1 MFGRRQQ
8 PAEVRPLDRR
18 CDQSI
23 ALFRPAP
30 LIALGMSAWMI
41 LSVTSLKSD
50 ELQGEASSRT
60 STDRMTQPASSATFV
75 SRSSAAR
82 RSNVWRARPVTPERP
97 PLERSPLERSLIENP
112 PPVRQVQRTSQ
123 ILSEPGRTTKTAGVQ
138 TAAWKGTRTSSE
150 THDFRGADTD
160 SKGTQVVYRPS
171 QPSNQLNLDQP
182 QLPAEER
189 ILPEPPEPRAL
200 PPADDER
207 SLPIVEQDDASQ
219 KAADERIPE
228 HEFPRKT
235 RNLAPERPV
244 DVEAPPFA
252 KQREPRQQLRA
263 EDLQQDSSG
272 LPDVTTDDKGVINI
286 PFRDAD
292 TVVSRRDLELRMN
305 NGLITLIANDA
316 SLSDIL
322 SILAHDHG
330 LNIVSSDTI
339 TQQVSVTLRDVP
351 LADALNAILSIQGL
365 SWSRRNNIISI
376 TRMSTDD
383 AGGAIVQGRLIKVF
397 PLSYVSGT
405 EIEAV
410 IKDLLSPV
418 GKVKS
423 MQSEKLDT
431 RKSSDR
437 LIVEDLPDYLDR
449 IEACIH
455 QLDRPPKQVQIE
467 AHILEVDLSAE
478 NRHGVNLEMMSDIA
492 GTNLSLKTPGFARST
507 SNPAL
512 LVGIDGSKVD
522 GLLDA
527 LKNTVDARTL
537 ASPQVLVTH
546 GQEAKIQ
553 IGGKIGY
560 RQSTTTET
568 STVQGVEFLDVG
580 VVLIVTPYIGTNGQ
594 VLMKVNPEVSD
605 GSINIDT
612 ELPDEQ
618 ITTVDSTVLLNDGQG
633 MVIGGLI
640 REIDDDQ
647 RIKAAGLGELWM
659 IGRLFQQSR
668 TQRSRT
674 EVIVVL
680 IPRIV
685 DCPCPLDAEQQT
697 QLDRTETRL
706 FHGALEREFRPWEP
720 ELPEVRYRPRDTRRN
735 LQEFRKSEGTRWI
748 PEPPRSADYYL
759 NEPPAEVP
767 VIMEPVAPNEELIM
781 KRAEIPAAA
790 GQESSR
796 AERIPVEAVEE
807 PNSLQRVNGMR
818 HGFSSTAHG
827 NNSQKSRQNM
837 PVPENQA
844 FHGQVKKSEST
855 KSGQQIRQKISAQN
869 GSSSKGYIR

>member
-1 MFGRRQQ
+1 MFGRRRQ
-8 PAEVRPLDRR
+8 PAEVRPLASN

-23 ALFRPAP
+23 VHFRAGPS
-30 LIALGMSAWMI
+30 IALCISAWML
-41 LSVTSLKSD
+41 LSAASLKSD
-50 ELQGEASSRT
+50 EPSGESATRTATDHTLQSASSST
-60 STDRMTQPASSATFV
+60 SV

-82 RSNVWRARPVTPERP
+82 RSNVWRARPATPERP
-97 PLERSPLERSLIENP
+97 LLKRSTIENP
-112 PPVRQVQRTSQ
+112 PPERQARRSSQ
-123 ILSEPGRTTKTAGVQ
+123 ASASTVGTQKSSVVQ
-138 TAAWKGTRTSSE
+138 TAGWKGTSDTEKVQPAASQSTSP
-150 THDFRGADTD
+150 
-160 SKGTQVVYRPS
+160 KGTQVVYRPN
-171 QPSNQLNLDQP
+171 QPPNQLNLDQP
-182 QLPAEER
+182 QLPIEER
-189 ILPEPPEPRAL
+189 DFSEPPEPQTLPPAEEERAL
-200 PPADDER
+200 PV
-207 SLPIVEQDDASQ
+207 VEQDVVPQ
-219 KAADERIPE
+219 EIGEERTPDRSILRTA
-228 HEFPRKT
+228 PRV
-235 RNLAPERPV
+235 APERPW
-244 DVEAPPFA
+244 ELERPANEE
-252 KQREPRQQLRA
+252 QQEPRQQMRADDLRP
-263 EDLQQDSSG
+263 QSHG
-272 LPDVTTDDKGVINI
+272 LPEVTTDDKGVINI
-286 PFRDAD
+286 PFRDGD
-292 TVVSRRDLELRMN
+292 TIVSRRDLELRMN
-305 NGLITLIANDA
+305 NGLITLIAKDA

-330 LNIVSSDTI
+330 LNIVSSDAI

-376 TRMSTDD
+376 TRMSTEDT
-383 AGGAIVQGRLIKVF
+383 GGAIVQGRLIKVF

-418 GKVKS
+418 GQVKA

-455 QLDRPPKQVQIE
+455 ELDRPPKQVQIE

-492 GTNLSLKTPGFARST
+492 GTNVSLKTPGFAKST

-659 IGRLFQQSR
+659 IGHLFQQSR
-668 TQRSRT
+668 KMRSRK

-735 LQEFRKSEGTRWI
+735 IQEFRKSEGVRWI

-767 VIMEPVAPNEELIM
+767 VIMEPVPPDEGLIM
-781 KRAEIPAAA
+781 EPPPEVPPAAA
-790 GQESSR
+790 GQGRPR
-796 AERIPVEAVEE
+796 ADRIPVEAGQQS
-807 PNSLQRVNGMR
+807 NSVQRVSGSNP
-818 HGFSSTAHG
+818 AHAG
-827 NNSQKSRQNM
+827 ESRGKISQKSRQNR

-844 FHGQVKKSEST
+844 FHGQVKKSESS
-855 KSGQQIRQKISAQN
+855 KSGQQIKQKISAQN
-869 GSSSKGYIR
+869 GSSSKGFIR

>member
-1 MFGRRQQ
+1 MFGRQRQ
-8 PAEVRPLDRR
+8 PAEVRPLERG
-18 CDQSI
+18 CDQRVVRFRWVASI
-23 ALFRPAP
+23 ALC
-30 LIALGMSAWMI
+30 ISAWML
-41 LSVTSLKSD
+41 LSAASLRSD
-50 ELQGEASSRT
+50 ELPSEPSGRT
-60 STDRMTQPASSATFV
+60 SIDRVTQSTSSSTSV

-82 RSNVWRARPVTPERP
+82 RSNVWRARPATPERP
-97 PLERSPLERSLIENP
+97 LLDRSKIENP
-112 PPVRQVQRTSQ
+112 PPERQARRSSQAHVAPAATKKTSV
-123 ILSEPGRTTKTAGVQ
+123 VQ
-138 TAAWKGTRTSSE
+138 TAGWKGTSNTAEFKQANSQSKS
-150 THDFRGADTD
+150 
-160 SKGTQVVYRPS
+160 SKGTQVTYRPS
-171 QPSNQLNLDQP
+171 QPPNQLNLDQP
-182 QLPAEER
+182 QLPIEER
-189 ILPEPPEPRAL
+189 DFSEPPEPQTLPPAEEERAL
-200 PPADDER
+200 PV
-207 SLPIVEQDDASQ
+207 VEQDVAPQEIVEERTPDRDLPRTAPRVAPRPPAEIAS
-219 KAADERIPE
+219 
-228 HEFPRKT
+228 
-235 RNLAPERPV
+235 
-244 DVEAPPFA
+244 PPIMESD
-252 KQREPRQQLRA
+252 EPRQQMRA
-263 EDLQQDSSG
+263 DDLGPQSNG
-272 LPDVTTDDKGVINI
+272 LPEVTTDDKGVINI

-305 NGLITLIANDA
+305 NGLITLIAKDA
-316 SLSDIL
+316 NLSDIL

-330 LNIVSSDTI
+330 LNIVSSDAI

-365 SWSRRNNIISI
+365 SWSRRNNILSI
-376 TRMSTDD
+376 TKMSTDQ
-383 AGGAIVQGRLIKVF
+383 AGGAIVQGRVIKVF

-405 EIEAV
+405 EVEAV

-492 GTNLSLKTPGFARST
+492 GTKVSLKTPGFAKT
-507 SNPAL
+507 ASNPAL

-580 VVLIVTPYIGTNGQ
+580 VVLIVTPYIGSDGQ

-605 GSINIDT
+605 GSINLDT

-659 IGRLFQQSR
+659 IGHLFQQSR
-668 TQRSRT
+668 KMRSRK

-697 QLDRTETRL
+697 QLDRTETPL

-735 LQEFRKSEGTRWI
+735 IQEFRKSEGSRWI
-748 PEPPRSADYYL
+748 PEPPRSADYYR

-767 VIMEPVAPNEELIM
+767 VIMEPVPPNDGLIM
-781 KRAEIPAAA
+781 EPPAEVPPAAV
-790 GQESSR
+790 GQGRSK
-796 AERIPVEAVEE
+796 ANRIPVETGRE
-807 PNSLQRVNGMR
+807 PDSVQRVSGSRPGEAGTLQENI
-818 HGFSSTAHG
+818 
-827 NNSQKSRQNM
+827 SQKSRQNR
-837 PVPENQA
+837 PVQENQA
-844 FHGQVKKSEST
+844 FHRQVKKSESSV
-855 KSGQQIRQKISAQN
+855 SGQKARQKISAQN
-869 GSSSKGYIR
+869 GSSSKGYVR

>member
-1 MFGRRQQ
+1 
-8 PAEVRPLDRR
+8 
-18 CDQSI
+18 
-23 ALFRPAP
+23 
-30 LIALGMSAWMI
+30 
-41 LSVTSLKSD
+41 
-50 ELQGEASSRT
+50 
-60 STDRMTQPASSATFV
+60 
-75 SRSSAAR
+75 
-82 RSNVWRARPVTPERP
+82 
-97 PLERSPLERSLIENP
+97 
-112 PPVRQVQRTSQ
+112 
-123 ILSEPGRTTKTAGVQ
+123 
-138 TAAWKGTRTSSE
+138 
-150 THDFRGADTD
+150 
-160 SKGTQVVYRPS
+160 
-171 QPSNQLNLDQP
+171 
-182 QLPAEER
+182 
-189 ILPEPPEPRAL
+189 
-200 PPADDER
+200 
-207 SLPIVEQDDASQ
+207 
-219 KAADERIPE
+219 
-228 HEFPRKT
+228 
-235 RNLAPERPV
+235 
-244 DVEAPPFA
+244 
-252 KQREPRQQLRA
+252 
-263 EDLQQDSSG
+263 
-272 LPDVTTDDKGVINI
+272 
-286 PFRDAD
+286 
-292 TVVSRRDLELRMN
+292 MN
-305 NGLITLIANDA
+305 NGLITLIAKDA

-330 LNIVSSDTI
+330 LNIVSSDAI

-365 SWSRRNNIISI
+365 SWSRRNNILSI
-376 TRMSTDD
+376 TKMSTDQ
-383 AGGAIVQGRLIKVF
+383 AGGAIVQGRVIKVF

-405 EIEAV
+405 EVEAV

-418 GKVKS
+418 GTVKS

-492 GTNLSLKTPGFARST
+492 GTKVSLKTPGFAKTT

-580 VVLIVTPYIGTNGQ
+580 VVLIVTPYIGANGQ

-605 GSINIDT
+605 GSINLDT

-659 IGRLFQQSR
+659 IGHLFQQSR
-668 TQRSRT
+668 KMRSRK

-680 IPRIV
+680 IPQIV

-697 QLDRTETRL
+697 QLDRTETPL

-735 LQEFRKSEGTRWI
+735 IQEFRKSEGTRWI

-767 VIMEPVAPNEELIM
+767 VIMEPVPPEEGLIM
-781 KRAEIPAAA
+781 EPPPEIPPIEA
-790 GQESSR
+790 GQGRPR
-796 AERIPVEAVEE
+796 ADRIPVEAGQQSRSV
-807 PNSLQRVNGMR
+807 QRVSGSR
-818 HGFSSTAHG
+818 QAEAGALPG
-827 NNSQKSRQNM
+827 NISQKSRQNR

-844 FHGQVKKSEST
+844 FHGQVKKSESS
-855 KSGQQIRQKISAQN
+855 KSGQQIKQKISAQN
-869 GSSSKGYIR
+869 GSSSKGFIR

>member
-1 MFGRRQQ
+1 MAENTPPERQ
-8 PAEVRPLDRR
+8 
-18 CDQSI
+18 
-23 ALFRPAP
+23 
-30 LIALGMSAWMI
+30 
-41 LSVTSLKSD
+41 
-50 ELQGEASSRT
+50 
-60 STDRMTQPASSATFV
+60 
-75 SRSSAAR
+75 AR
-82 RSNVWRARPVTPERP
+82 RASQVPVAPTRAKK
-97 PLERSPLERSLIENP
+97 PL
-112 PPVRQVQRTSQ
+112 V
-123 ILSEPGRTTKTAGVQ
+123 VQ
-138 TAAWKGTRTSSE
+138 TAGWKGTSNTAEFKQANSQSKS
-150 THDFRGADTD
+150 
-160 SKGTQVVYRPS
+160 SKGTQVTYRPS
-171 QPSNQLNLDQP
+171 QPPNQLNLDQP
-182 QLPAEER
+182 QLPIEER
-189 ILPEPPEPRAL
+189 DFSEPPEPQTLPPAEEERAL
-200 PPADDER
+200 PV
-207 SLPIVEQDDASQ
+207 VEQDIVPQEIVEERTPDRDLPRTAPRVAPRPPAEIASSPIMES
-219 KAADERIPE
+219 D
-228 HEFPRKT
+228 
-235 RNLAPERPV
+235 
-244 DVEAPPFA
+244 
-252 KQREPRQQLRA
+252 EPRQQMRA
-263 EDLQQDSSG
+263 DDLGPQSNG
-272 LPDVTTDDKGVINI
+272 LPEVTTDDKGVINI

-305 NGLITLIANDA
+305 NGLITLIAKDA
-316 SLSDIL
+316 NLSDIL

-330 LNIVSSDTI
+330 LNIVSSDAI

-365 SWSRRNNIISI
+365 SWSRRNNILSI
-376 TRMSTDD
+376 TKMSTDQ
-383 AGGAIVQGRLIKVF
+383 AGGAIVQGRVIKVF

-405 EIEAV
+405 EVEAV

-492 GTNLSLKTPGFARST
+492 GTKVSLKTPGFAKT
-507 SNPAL
+507 ASNPAL

-580 VVLIVTPYIGTNGQ
+580 VVLIVTPYIGSDGQ

-605 GSINIDT
+605 GSINLDT

-659 IGRLFQQSR
+659 IGHLFQQSR
-668 TQRSRT
+668 KMRSRK

-697 QLDRTETRL
+697 QLDRTETPL

-735 LQEFRKSEGTRWI
+735 IQEFRKSEGSRWI
-748 PEPPRSADYYL
+748 PEPPRSADYYR

-767 VIMEPVAPNEELIM
+767 VIMEPMPPNDGLIM
-781 KRAEIPAAA
+781 EPPVEVPPAAV
-790 GQESSR
+790 GQGRSK
-796 AERIPVEAVEE
+796 ANRIPVETGRE
-807 PNSLQRVNGMR
+807 PDSVQRVSGSRPGEAGTLQENI
-818 HGFSSTAHG
+818 
-827 NNSQKSRQNM
+827 SQKSRQNR
-837 PVPENQA
+837 PVQENQA
-844 FHGQVKKSEST
+844 FHRQVKKSESSV
-855 KSGQQIRQKISAQN
+855 SGQKARQKISAQN
-869 GSSSKGYIR
+869 GSSSKGYVR

>member
-1 MFGRRQQ
+1 MFGRRRQ
-8 PAEVRPLDRR
+8 PADVRPLARS

-23 ALFRPAP
+23 VRLRWGPS
-30 LIALGMSAWMI
+30 IALCLSAWML
-41 LSVTSLKSD
+41 LSATSLKSD
-50 ELQGEASSRT
+50 EPSGDSSTRTANQTSQSASA
-60 STDRMTQPASSATFV
+60 STTV

-82 RSNVWRARPVTPERP
+82 RSNVWRARPATPERP
-97 PLERSPLERSLIENP
+97 LLNRSMTENP
-112 PPVRQVQRTSQ
+112 PPHRQASRPSQ
-123 ILSEPGRTTKTAGVQ
+123 GPAATDVAQKLSVVQ
-138 TAAWKGTRTSSE
+138 TAGWKGTSNTAEVR
-150 THDFRGADTD
+150 DTKSRMTN
-160 SKGTQVVYRPS
+160 SKGTQVVYRPN
-171 QPSNQLNLDQP
+171 QPPNQLNLDQP
-182 QLPAEER
+182 QLPIEER
-189 ILPEPPEPRAL
+189 DFREPPEPQTLPPAEEERAL
-200 PPADDER
+200 PV
-207 SLPIVEQDDASQ
+207 VEQDVVPQ
-219 KAADERIPE
+219 EIGEERTPDRSIPRTA
-228 HEFPRKT
+228 PRVV
-235 RNLAPERPV
+235 PERPR
-244 DVEAPPFA
+244 ELEPPA
-252 KQREPRQQLRA
+252 NEEQQGPRQQMRA
-263 EDLQQDSSG
+263 DELGPQSNG
-272 LPDVTTDDKGVINI
+272 LPEVTTDDKGVINI
-286 PFRDAD
+286 PFRDGD
-292 TVVSRRDLELRMN
+292 TIVSRRNLELRMN
-305 NGLITLIANDA
+305 NGLITLIAKDA

-330 LNIVSSDTI
+330 LNIVSSDAI

-376 TRMSTDD
+376 TRMSTEDT
-383 AGGAIVQGRLIKVF
+383 GGAIVQGRLIKVF

-418 GKVKS
+418 GKVKA

-455 QLDRPPKQVQIE
+455 ELDRPPKQVQIE

-492 GTNLSLKTPGFARST
+492 GTNVSLKTPGFAKST

-659 IGRLFQQSR
+659 IGHLFQQSKKI
-668 TQRSRT
+668 RSRK

-697 QLDRTETRL
+697 QLDRTETPL

-735 LQEFRKSEGTRWI
+735 IQEFRKSEGVRWI

-767 VIMEPVAPNEELIM
+767 VIMEPVPPDEGLIM
-781 KRAEIPAAA
+781 EPPPEIPPAAA
-790 GQESSR
+790 GQGRPR
-796 AERIPVEAVEE
+796 ADRIPVEAGQQS
-807 PNSLQRVNGMR
+807 NSVQRVSGSNLANAGESR
-818 HGFSSTAHG
+818 G
-827 NNSQKSRQNM
+827 NISRKSRQNR

-844 FHGQVKKSEST
+844 FHGQVKKSESP
-855 KSGQQIRQKISAQN
+855 KSGQQTKQKISAQN
-869 GSSSKGYIR
+869 GSSSKGFIR

>member
-1 MFGRRQQ
+1 
-8 PAEVRPLDRR
+8 L
-18 CDQSI
+18 
-23 ALFRPAP
+23 
-30 LIALGMSAWMI
+30 
-41 LSVTSLKSD
+41 TSLSYLLKIATFLSH
-50 ELQGEASSRT
+50 LNRSHCRP
-60 STDRMTQPASSATFV
+60 RMTNVRFPLW
-75 SRSSAAR
+75 SRMLPHKKVLTNEQREQEFPGETPR
-82 RSNVWRARPVTPERP
+82 RFPERP
-97 PLERSPLERSLIENP
+97 
-112 PPVRQVQRTSQ
+112 
-123 ILSEPGRTTKTAGVQ
+123 
-138 TAAWKGTRTSSE
+138 
-150 THDFRGADTD
+150 F
-160 SKGTQVVYRPS
+160 
-171 QPSNQLNLDQP
+171 
-182 QLPAEER
+182 
-189 ILPEPPEPRAL
+189 
-200 PPADDER
+200 
-207 SLPIVEQDDASQ
+207 
-219 KAADERIPE
+219 
-228 HEFPRKT
+228 
-235 RNLAPERPV
+235 
-244 DVEAPPFA
+244 DVESKPFA
-252 KQREPRQQLRA
+252 NQREPRQQLRA
-263 EDLQQDSSG
+263 DSMG
-272 LPDVTTDDKGVINI
+272 PDNRALPDVTTDDKGVINI

-292 TVVSRRDLELRMN
+292 TVISRRDLELRMN

-339 TQQVSVTLRDVP
+339 AQQVSVTLRDVP

-405 EIEAV
+405 EIEVV

-431 RKSSDR
+431 RKSADR

-492 GTNLSLKTPGFARST
+492 GTKLSLKTPGFAKST

-580 VVLIVTPYIGTNGQ
+580 VVLTVTPYIGTNGQ

-647 RIKAAGLGELWM
+647 RIKAAGLGEVWM

-697 QLDRTETRL
+697 QLDRTETPL

-720 ELPEVRYRPRDTRRN
+720 ELPEVRFRPRDTRRN
-735 LQEFRKSEGTRWI
+735 LQEFRRSEGARWI

-759 NEPPAEVP
+759 HEPPSEPP
-767 VIMEPVAPNEELIM
+767 VIMEPVPSNEELIM
-781 KRAEIPAAA
+781 QPPTEIPAAA
-790 GQESSR
+790 GPGRSR
-796 AERIPVEAVEE
+796 ADRIPVEAGQE
-807 PNSLQRVNGMR
+807 PNSVQRVSGTR
-818 HGFSSTAHG
+818 PGLSSTSQD
-827 NNSQKSRQNM
+827 NNFQKSRQNL

-855 KSGQQIRQKISAQN
+855 KSGQQIRQKISARN

>member
-1 MFGRRQQ
+1 M
-8 PAEVRPLDRR
+8 P
-18 CDQSI
+18 
-23 ALFRPAP
+23 
-30 LIALGMSAWMI
+30 
-41 LSVTSLKSD
+41 
-50 ELQGEASSRT
+50 
-60 STDRMTQPASSATFV
+60 
-75 SRSSAAR
+75 
-82 RSNVWRARPVTPERP
+82 
-97 PLERSPLERSLIENP
+97 
-112 PPVRQVQRTSQ
+112 
-123 ILSEPGRTTKTAGVQ
+123 
-138 TAAWKGTRTSSE
+138 
-150 THDFRGADTD
+150 
-160 SKGTQVVYRPS
+160 
-171 QPSNQLNLDQP
+171 
-182 QLPAEER
+182 PAEEV
-189 ILPEPPEPRAL
+189 RAL
-200 PPADDER
+200 PV
-207 SLPIVEQDDASQ
+207 VEQDVVPQEIVEERTPDRSTTRTAPRVAPRSP
-219 KAADERIPE
+219 AETALPPILESDE
-228 HEFPRKT
+228 
-235 RNLAPERPV
+235 
-244 DVEAPPFA
+244 
-252 KQREPRQQLRA
+252 QRQQMRA
-263 EDLQQDSSG
+263 DDLGPQSNG
-272 LPDVTTDDKGVINI
+272 LPEVTTDDKGVINI

-305 NGLITLIANDA
+305 NGLITLIAKDA
-316 SLSDIL
+316 NLSDIL

-330 LNIVSSDTI
+330 LNIVSSDAI

-365 SWSRRNNIISI
+365 SWSRRNNILSI
-376 TRMSTDD
+376 TKMSTDQ
-383 AGGAIVQGRLIKVF
+383 AGGAIVQGRVIKVF

-405 EIEAV
+405 EVEAV

-492 GTNLSLKTPGFARST
+492 GTKVSLKTPGFAKT
-507 SNPAL
+507 ASNPAL

-580 VVLIVTPYIGTNGQ
+580 VVLIVTPYIGSDGQ

-605 GSINIDT
+605 GSINLDT

-659 IGRLFQQSR
+659 IGHLFQQSR
-668 TQRSRT
+668 KMRSRK

-697 QLDRTETRL
+697 QLDRTETPL

-735 LQEFRKSEGTRWI
+735 IQEFRKSEGSRWI
-748 PEPPRSADYYL
+748 PEPPRSADYYR

-767 VIMEPVAPNEELIM
+767 VIMEPVPPNDGLIM
-781 KRAEIPAAA
+781 EPPAEVPRAAV
-790 GQESSR
+790 GQGRSK
-796 AERIPVEAVEE
+796 ANRIPVETGRE
-807 PNSLQRVNGMR
+807 PDSVQRVSGSRPGEAGTLQENI
-818 HGFSSTAHG
+818 
-827 NNSQKSRQNM
+827 SQKSRQNR
-837 PVPENQA
+837 PVQENQA
-844 FHGQVKKSEST
+844 FHRQVKKSESSV
-855 KSGQQIRQKISAQN
+855 SGQKARQKISAQN
-869 GSSSKGYIR
+869 GSSSKGYVR

>member
-1 MFGRRQQ
+1 MFGRQRQ
-8 PAEVRPLDRR
+8 PAEVRPLERG
-18 CDQSI
+18 CDQRVVRFRWVASI
-23 ALFRPAP
+23 ALC
-30 LIALGMSAWMI
+30 ISAWML
-41 LSVTSLKSD
+41 LSAASLRSD
-50 ELQGEASSRT
+50 ELPSEPSGRT
-60 STDRMTQPASSATFV
+60 SIDRVTQSTSSSTSV

-82 RSNVWRARPVTPERP
+82 RSNVWRARPATPDRP
-97 PLERSPLERSLIENP
+97 LLDRSKIENP
-112 PPVRQVQRTSQ
+112 PPERQARRSSQAHVAPAATKKTSV
-123 ILSEPGRTTKTAGVQ
+123 VQ
-138 TAAWKGTRTSSE
+138 TAGWKGTSNTAEFKQANSQSKS
-150 THDFRGADTD
+150 
-160 SKGTQVVYRPS
+160 SKGTQVTYRPS
-171 QPSNQLNLDQP
+171 QPPNQLNLDQP
-182 QLPAEER
+182 QLPIEER
-189 ILPEPPEPRAL
+189 DFSEPPEPQTL
-200 PPADDER
+200 PPAEDA
-207 SLPIVEQDDASQ
+207 SALPVVEQDVAPQEIVEERTPDRSTTRTAPRVAPRSPAETASPPILESDAQ
-219 KAADERIPE
+219 
-228 HEFPRKT
+228 
-235 RNLAPERPV
+235 
-244 DVEAPPFA
+244 
-252 KQREPRQQLRA
+252 RQQMRA
-263 EDLQQDSSG
+263 DDLGPQSNG
-272 LPDVTTDDKGVINI
+272 LPEVTTDDKGVINI

-305 NGLITLIANDA
+305 NGLITLIAKDA
-316 SLSDIL
+316 NLSDIL

-330 LNIVSSDTI
+330 LNIVSSDAI

-365 SWSRRNNIISI
+365 SWSRRNNILSI
-376 TRMSTDD
+376 TKMSTDQ
-383 AGGAIVQGRLIKVF
+383 AGGAIVQGRVIKVF

-405 EIEAV
+405 EVEAV

-492 GTNLSLKTPGFARST
+492 GTKVSLKTPGFAKT
-507 SNPAL
+507 ASNPAL

-580 VVLIVTPYIGTNGQ
+580 VVLIVTPYIGSDGQ

-605 GSINIDT
+605 GSINLDT

-659 IGRLFQQSR
+659 IGHLFQQSR
-668 TQRSRT
+668 KMRSRK

-697 QLDRTETRL
+697 QLDRTETPL

-735 LQEFRKSEGTRWI
+735 IQEFRKSEGSRWI
-748 PEPPRSADYYL
+748 PEPPRSADYYR

-767 VIMEPVAPNEELIM
+767 VIMEPVPPNDGLIM
-781 KRAEIPAAA
+781 EPPAEVPPAAV
-790 GQESSR
+790 GQGRSK
-796 AERIPVEAVEE
+796 ANRIPVETGRE
-807 PNSLQRVNGMR
+807 PDSVQRVSGSRPGEAGTLQENI
-818 HGFSSTAHG
+818 
-827 NNSQKSRQNM
+827 SQKSRQNR
-837 PVPENQA
+837 PVQENQA
-844 FHGQVKKSEST
+844 FHRQVKKSESSV
-855 KSGQQIRQKISAQN
+855 SGQKARQKISAQN
-869 GSSSKGYIR
+869 GSSSKGYVR

>member
-1 MFGRRQQ
+1 MFGRRLQ
-8 PAEVRPLDRR
+8 PAEVRPLERR
-18 CDQSI
+18 CDQSLV
-23 ALFRPAP
+23 LFRPVP
-30 LIALGMSAWMI
+30 SVALCMSVWML
-41 LSVTSLKSD
+41 LSATSLKSD
-50 ELQGEASSRT
+50 EPQSERSSRT
-60 STDRMTQPASSATFV
+60 AKDRVTQPASHSTSV
-75 SRSSAAR
+75 PRSTAAR
-82 RSNVWRARPVTPERP
+82 RSNVWRARPSTPART
-97 PLERSPLERSLIENP
+97 LSERSLIESA
-112 PPVRQVQRTSQ
+112 PPVSQVRRTSQ
-123 ILSEPGRTTKTAGVQ
+123 ATLEPSGTTQSAGVQ
-138 TAAWKGTRTSSE
+138 AAAWKGTRTSS
-150 THDFRGADTD
+150 DISDVKGADSD

-171 QPSNQLNLDQP
+171 QPPNQLNLDQP
-182 QLPAEER
+182 QLPVEER
-189 ILPEPPEPRAL
+189 DLPEPPEPQTL
-200 PPADDER
+200 PVAEDER
-207 SLPIVEQDDASQ
+207 PLPIVEQDVVAQ
-219 KAADERIPE
+219 EAAEERIPE
-228 HEFPRKT
+228 QEFPRKT
-235 RNLAPERPV
+235 PNLVPERPV
-244 DVEAPPFA
+244 DVQSPPFA
-252 KQREPRQQLRA
+252 KQSEPRQQLRA
-263 EDLQQDSSG
+263 EDLQQNSAG
-272 LPDVTTDDKGVINI
+272 LPEVTTDDKGVINI

-292 TVVSRRDLELRMN
+292 TVVSRRNLELRMN

-383 AGGAIVQGRLIKVF
+383 AGGAIVQGRVIKVF

-467 AHILEVDLSAE
+467 AHILEVDLSAD

-492 GTNLSLKTPGFARST
+492 GTKVSLKTPGFAKST

-546 GQEAKIQ
+546 GQEARIQ

-580 VVLIVTPYIGTNGQ
+580 VVLTVTPYIGMNGQ

-605 GSINIDT
+605 GSINLDT

-647 RIKAAGLGELWM
+647 RIKAAGLGEVWM
-659 IGRLFQQSR
+659 VGRLFQQSR
-668 TQRSRT
+668 TKRSRK

-680 IPRIV
+680 VPRIV

-697 QLDRTETRL
+697 QLDRTETPL

-735 LQEFRKSEGTRWI
+735 LQEFRRSEGARWI

-767 VIMEPVAPNEELIM
+767 VIMEPVAPYDDLIM
-781 KRAEIPAAA
+781 ESPAELPAAA
-790 GQESSR
+790 GQGRSR
-796 AERIPVEAVEE
+796 AERIPVEAGQQ
-807 PNSLQRVNGMR
+807 PNSVQPVSGTQP
-818 HGFSSTAHG
+818 GFSSTADD
-827 NNSQKSRQNM
+827 NNSHKSRQNL

-844 FHGQVKKSEST
+844 FHGQVKKSELT
-855 KSGQQIRQKISAQN
+855 KSGQQIRQKMSARN
-869 GSSSKGYIR
+869 GSSSKGYVR

>member
-1 MFGRRQQ
+1 MFGRRRQ
-8 PAEVRPLDRR
+8 PAEVRPLERG
-18 CDQSI
+18 CDQSLVRFRAGPSI
-23 ALFRPAP
+23 ALC
-30 LIALGMSAWMI
+30 LSAWML
-41 LSVTSLKSD
+41 LSVASLRSD
-50 ELQGEASSRT
+50 ELPAEKSTRT
-60 STDRMTQPASSATFV
+60 ATDRATHSAAASTSL

-97 PLERSPLERSLIENP
+97 LLDRSMIENP
-112 PPVRQVQRTSQ
+112 PPERQARRSSQAPAAPVGTLKTS
-123 ILSEPGRTTKTAGVQ
+123 AVQ
-138 TAAWKGTRTSSE
+138 TAGWKGTSHTAEVRDNNSHATN
-150 THDFRGADTD
+150 
-160 SKGTQVVYRPS
+160 SKGTQVVYRPN
-171 QPSNQLNLDQP
+171 QPPSQLNLDQP
-182 QLPAEER
+182 QLPIDER
-189 ILPEPPEPRAL
+189 DFSEPPEPQTL
-200 PPADDER
+200 PPAEEAR
-207 SLPIVEQDDASQ
+207 ELPVVEQDVVPQ
-219 KAADERIPE
+219 EVIQERTPDRNIPRAT
-228 HEFPRKT
+228 PRIVQD
-235 RNLAPERPV
+235 RPAEL
-244 DVEAPPFA
+244 DSPANVE
-252 KQREPRQQLRA
+252 QQEPRQQMRA
-263 EDLQQDSSG
+263 DDLGPQSNG
-272 LPDVTTDDKGVINI
+272 LPEVTTDDKGVINI

-292 TVVSRRDLELRMN
+292 TIVSRRDLELRMN
-305 NGLITLIANDA
+305 NGLITLIAKDA

-330 LNIVSSDTI
+330 LNIVSSDAI

-376 TRMSTDD
+376 TRMSTEDT
-383 AGGAIVQGRLIKVF
+383 GGAIVQGRLIKVF

-418 GKVKS
+418 GKVKA
-423 MQSEKLDT
+423 MQSEKQDT

-449 IEACIH
+449 IETCIH

-492 GTNLSLKTPGFARST
+492 GTNVSLKTPGFAKTT

-659 IGRLFQQSR
+659 IGHLFQQSR
-668 TQRSRT
+668 KMRSRK

-735 LQEFRKSEGTRWI
+735 IQEFRKSEGTRWI

-767 VIMEPVAPNEELIM
+767 VIMEPVPPHEGLIM
-781 KRAEIPAAA
+781 DPPPEIPPAAA
-790 GQESSR
+790 GQGRPR
-796 AERIPVEAVEE
+796 ADHIPVEAGQQSSSV
-807 PNSLQRVNGMR
+807 QRV
-818 HGFSSTAHG
+818 SSSGQAEAGASRG

-837 PVPENQA
+837 PVPGNQA

-855 KSGQQIRQKISAQN
+855 KSGQQIKQKISARN
-869 GSSSKGYIR
+869 GSSSKGYLR

>member
-1 MFGRRQQ
+1 MFGRRRQ
-8 PAEVRPLDRR
+8 PAEVRPLARS

-23 ALFRPAP
+23 VRFRAGPS
-30 LIALGMSAWMI
+30 IALCISAWML
-41 LSVTSLKSD
+41 LSAASLKSEEPTGETSTRTATD
-50 ELQGEASSRT
+50 HTLQSASSST
-60 STDRMTQPASSATFV
+60 SV
-75 SRSSAAR
+75 SRSSATR
-82 RSNVWRARPVTPERP
+82 RSNVWRARPATPERP
-97 PLERSPLERSLIENP
+97 LLNRSTIENP
-112 PPVRQVQRTSQ
+112 PPVRQARRSSQAPASSVGTQKTSV
-123 ILSEPGRTTKTAGVQ
+123 VQ
-138 TAAWKGTRTSSE
+138 TAGWKGTSDTEKVQAATSQSP
-150 THDFRGADTD
+150 
-160 SKGTQVVYRPS
+160 SPKGTQVVYRPN
-171 QPSNQLNLDQP
+171 QPPNQLNLDQP
-182 QLPAEER
+182 RLPIEDR
-189 ILPEPPEPRAL
+189 DFSEPPEPQTL
-200 PPADDER
+200 PPAEEEHA
-207 SLPIVEQDDASQ
+207 LPVVEQDVVPQ
-219 KAADERIPE
+219 EIVEERTPNRNIP
-228 HEFPRKT
+228 RS
-235 RNLAPERPV
+235 APKVVRERPAEI
-244 DVEAPPFA
+244 DSPENVE
-252 KQREPRQQLRA
+252 QDEPRQQLQA
-263 EDLQQDSSG
+263 NDIGPQSNG
-272 LPDVTTDDKGVINI
+272 LPEVTTDDKGVINI
-286 PFRDAD
+286 PFRDGD

-305 NGLITLIANDA
+305 NGLITLIAKDA

-330 LNIVSSDTI
+330 LNIVSSDAI

-376 TRMSTDD
+376 TRMSTEDT
-383 AGGAIVQGRLIKVF
+383 GGAIVQGRLIKVF

-418 GKVKS
+418 GKVKA
-423 MQSEKLDT
+423 MQSEKMDT

-437 LIVEDLPDYLDR
+437 LIVKDLPDYLDR

-492 GTNLSLKTPGFARST
+492 GTNVSLKTPGFAKTT

-605 GSINIDT
+605 GSINIDI

-659 IGRLFQQSR
+659 IGHLFQQSR
-668 TQRSRT
+668 KMRSRK

-697 QLDRTETRL
+697 QLDRVETPL

-735 LQEFRKSEGTRWI
+735 MQEFRKSEGTRWI

-767 VIMEPVAPNEELIM
+767 VIMEPVTPNEGLIM
-781 KRAEIPAAA
+781 EPPPEIPPAAT
-790 GQESSR
+790 GQGRPR
-796 AERIPVEAVEE
+796 ADRIPVEAGQQPSSV
-807 PNSLQRVNGMR
+807 QRVSGS
-818 HGFSSTAHG
+818 GQAEAGTSHG
-827 NNSQKSRQNM
+827 NISQKSRQNR

-844 FHGQVKKSEST
+844 FHGQVKKSESS
-855 KSGQQIRQKISAQN
+855 KSGQQIKQKISAQN
-869 GSSSKGYIR
+869 GSSSKGFIR

>member
-1 MFGRRQQ
+1 MF
-8 PAEVRPLDRR
+8 L
-18 CDQSI
+18 
-23 ALFRPAP
+23 
-30 LIALGMSAWMI
+30 SA
-41 LSVTSLKSD
+41 TSLKSD
-50 ELQGEASSRT
+50 ELKGERSSRT
-60 STDRMTQPASSATFV
+60 SPDHVSQPSSPSTSL

-82 RSNVWRARPVTPERP
+82 RSNVWRARPATPERP
-97 PLERSPLERSLIENP
+97 LLERSLIENP
-112 PPVRQVQRTSQ
+112 PPERQAQRTSQ
-123 ILSEPGRTTKTAGVQ
+123 SRSEPGPTKKSALVQ

-150 THDFRGADTD
+150 IHDVTKADSD
-160 SKGTQVVYRPS
+160 PNGTQVVYRPG
-171 QPSNQLNLDQP
+171 QPPTQLNLDQP
-182 QLPAEER
+182 QLPSEDR
-189 ILPEPPEPRAL
+189 DLPEPPEPQPL

-207 SLPIVEQDDASQ
+207 SLPIVEQNVAPQEGS
-219 KAADERIPE
+219 DERTRE
-228 HEFPRKT
+228 QEFPGETPR
-235 RNLAPERPV
+235 RFPERPF
-244 DVEAPPFA
+244 DVESKPFA
-252 KQREPRQQLRA
+252 NQREPRQQLRA
-263 EDLQQDSSG
+263 DSMG
-272 LPDVTTDDKGVINI
+272 PDNRALPDVTTDDKGVINI

-292 TVVSRRDLELRMN
+292 TVVSRRNLELRMN

-339 TQQVSVTLRDVP
+339 AQQVSVTLRDVP

-405 EIEAV
+405 EIEVV

-431 RKSSDR
+431 RKSADR

-492 GTNLSLKTPGFARST
+492 GTKLSLKTPGFAKST

-580 VVLIVTPYIGTNGQ
+580 VVLTVTPYIGTNGQ

-647 RIKAAGLGELWM
+647 RIKAAGLGEVWM

-697 QLDRTETRL
+697 QLDRTETPL

-720 ELPEVRYRPRDTRRN
+720 ELPEVRFRPRDTRRN
-735 LQEFRKSEGTRWI
+735 LQEFRRSEGARWI

-759 NEPPAEVP
+759 HEPPSEPP
-767 VIMEPVAPNEELIM
+767 VIMEPVPSNEELIM
-781 KRAEIPAAA
+781 QPPTEIPAAA
-790 GQESSR
+790 GPVRSR
-796 AERIPVEAVEE
+796 ADRIPVEAGQE
-807 PNSLQRVNGMR
+807 PNSVQRVSGTR
-818 HGFSSTAHG
+818 PGLPSTSQD
-827 NNSQKSRQNM
+827 NNSQKSRQNL

-855 KSGQQIRQKISAQN
+855 KSGQQIRQKISARN

>member
-1 MFGRRQQ
+1 M
-8 PAEVRPLDRR
+8 
-18 CDQSI
+18 
-23 ALFRPAP
+23 
-30 LIALGMSAWMI
+30 
-41 LSVTSLKSD
+41 
-50 ELQGEASSRT
+50 
-60 STDRMTQPASSATFV
+60 
-75 SRSSAAR
+75 
-82 RSNVWRARPVTPERP
+82 N
-97 PLERSPLERSLIENP
+97 
-112 PPVRQVQRTSQ
+112 
-123 ILSEPGRTTKTAGVQ
+123 VQ
-138 TAAWKGTRTSSE
+138 TAGWKGSTKST
-150 THDFRGADTD
+150 TTLGADRSASD
-160 SKGTQVVYRPS
+160 SNATQVVYRAGQAP
-171 QPSNQLNLDQP
+171 NQLNLDQP
-182 QLPAEER
+182 QLPVQEREFAE
-189 ILPEPPEPRAL
+189 PQEPQVL
-200 PPADDER
+200 PPADEER
-207 SLPIVEQDDASQ
+207 TLPIVEQDTVTQEAFIEQSPEQ
-219 KAADERIPE
+219 GIPPRTLRLLPNRSAEIAAP
-228 HEFPRKT
+228 
-235 RNLAPERPV
+235 LS
-244 DVEAPPFA
+244 A
-252 KQREPRQQLRA
+252 KQVDSREQLRA
-263 EDLQQDSSG
+263 EDLDQSRSG
-272 LPDVTTDDKGVINI
+272 LPEVTTDDKGVINI

-292 TVVSRRDLELRMN
+292 TVISRRDLELKMN

-330 LNIVSSDTI
+330 LNIVSSDAI

-376 TRMSTDD
+376 TRISTDQ
-383 AGGAIVQGRLIKVF
+383 AGGAIVQGCVIKVF

-405 EIEAV
+405 EVEAV

-492 GTNLSLKTPGFARST
+492 GTNLSLKTPGFAKST

-659 IGRLFQQSR
+659 IGGLFQQSR
-668 TQRSRT
+668 KQRSRT

-685 DCPCPLDAEQQT
+685 DCPGPLDAEQQT
-697 QLDRTETRL
+697 QLDRTETPL

-767 VIMEPVAPNEELIM
+767 VIMEPLTPNEELIM
-781 KRAEIPAAA
+781 EQPAEVPPAAA
-790 GQESSR
+790 GQRRSNVD
-796 AERIPVEAVEE
+796 RIPVETAGDRHSV
-807 PNSLQRVNGMR
+807 QRVSRSEQDVHAISQG
-818 HGFSSTAHG
+818 S
-827 NNSQKSRQNM
+827 NSPKSRQNL
-837 PVPENQA
+837 PVPENQP
-844 FHGQVKKSEST
+844 FHGQVKKSESRQ
-855 KSGQQIRQKISAQN
+855 SEQQMKQKISARN
-869 GSSSKGYIR
+869 GSSSKGYVR

>member
-1 MFGRRQQ
+1 MFGRRRQ
-8 PAEVRPLDRR
+8 PAEVRPLERG
-18 CDQSI
+18 CGQSVVT
-23 ALFRPAP
+23 FRAGPS
-30 LIALGMSAWMI
+30 LTLC
-41 LSVTSLKSD
+41 LSVWLLLSADSLSSDKLVAEKSPRTATEQSSKTS
-50 ELQGEASSRT
+50 SST
-60 STDRMTQPASSATFV
+60 YV
-75 SRSSAAR
+75 SRASVAR
-82 RSNVWRARPVTPERP
+82 RSNVWRARPTAPERP
-97 PLERSPLERSLIENP
+97 TLNRSMVENP
-112 PPVRQVQRTSQ
+112 PPERLGQRSAQAPADPVGAQQTSVVQM
-123 ILSEPGRTTKTAGVQ
+123 AG
-138 TAAWKGTRTSSE
+138 WKGTSNNEKVRGTNSQATSP
-150 THDFRGADTD
+150 
-160 SKGTQVVYRPS
+160 KGTQVVYRPN
-171 QPSNQLNLDQP
+171 QPPNQLNLDQP
-182 QLPAEER
+182 QQPIENRDFSEPIEPQTLPPAEEEHALPVVEQDVVPQR
-189 ILPEPPEPRAL
+189 IEEHNVPDRQLPRNAPSDVPEPPAEF
-200 PPADDER
+200 R
-207 SLPIVEQDDASQ
+207 SPEAMEQD
-219 KAADERIPE
+219 
-228 HEFPRKT
+228 
-235 RNLAPERPV
+235 
-244 DVEAPPFA
+244 
-252 KQREPRQQLRA
+252 EPRQKMRA
-263 EDLQQDSSG
+263 DDLGPQSNG
-272 LPDVTTDDKGVINI
+272 LPEVTTDDKGVINI
-286 PFRDAD
+286 PFRDGD

-305 NGLITLIANDA
+305 NGLITLIAKDA

-330 LNIVSSDTI
+330 LNIVSSDAI

-365 SWSRRNNIISI
+365 SWSRRNNILSI
-376 TRMSTDD
+376 TKMSTDQ
-383 AGGAIVQGRLIKVF
+383 AGGAIVQGRVIKVF

-405 EIEAV
+405 EVEAV

-492 GTNLSLKTPGFARST
+492 GTKVSLKTPGFAKST

-580 VVLIVTPYIGTNGQ
+580 VVLTVTPYIGTNGQ

-659 IGRLFQQSR
+659 IGHLFQQSKKI
-668 TQRSRT
+668 RSRK

-685 DCPCPLDAEQQT
+685 DCPCPLDSEQQT
-697 QLDRTETRL
+697 QLDRTETPL

-735 LQEFRKSEGTRWI
+735 IQEFRKSEGVRWI

-767 VIMEPVAPNEELIM
+767 VIMEPVPPSEELIV
-781 KRAEIPAAA
+781 EPPEQIPPAAA
-790 GQESSR
+790 RQRRSG
-796 AERIPVEAVEE
+796 ADRIPVEAGQQSSSV
-807 PNSLQRVNGMR
+807 QRVSGSGQAEPQAPHQNI
-818 HGFSSTAHG
+818 
-827 NNSQKSRQNM
+827 SQKSRQNR

-844 FHGQVKKSEST
+844 FHGQVKKSESA
-855 KSGQQIRQKISAQN
+855 KSGQQVRQKISAQN
-869 GSSSKGYIR
+869 GSSSKGFIR

>member
-1 MFGRRQQ
+1 MFGRQRQ
-8 PAEVRPLDRR
+8 PAEVRPLERGS
-18 CDQSI
+18 DQSI
-23 ALFRPAP
+23 VRFRPVP
-30 LIALGMSAWMI
+30 SIALCLSAWML
-41 LSVTSLKSD
+41 LSAASLRSD
-50 ELQGEASSRT
+50 EPFGESSTHTAADRT
-60 STDRMTQPASSATFV
+60 SEAGSSSTLV

-82 RSNVWRARPVTPERP
+82 RSNVWRARPAAPERP
-97 PLERSPLERSLIENP
+97 LLNRSSIENP
-112 PPVRQVQRTSQ
+112 AP
-123 ILSEPGRTTKTAGVQ
+123 EPQARRSSRASAAATAGTQKKSVVQ
-138 TAAWKGTRTSSE
+138 TAGWRGTSSSAEVKGTYSQATNL
-150 THDFRGADTD
+150 
-160 SKGTQVVYRPS
+160 KGTQVVYRPS
-171 QPSNQLNLDQP
+171 QPPNELNLDQP
-182 QLPAEER
+182 RLPIEER
-189 ILPEPPEPRAL
+189 DFSEPPEPQTLPPAEEERAL
-200 PPADDER
+200 PV
-207 SLPIVEQDDASQ
+207 VEQDVVPQ
-219 KAADERIPE
+219 EIIEERNPDRNNPRATPRVVQDRPAELNSPE
-228 HEFPRKT
+228 NMEQ
-235 RNLAPERPV
+235 
-244 DVEAPPFA
+244 D
-252 KQREPRQQLRA
+252 EPRQQMRA
-263 EDLQQDSSG
+263 DDLGPQSNG
-272 LPDVTTDDKGVINI
+272 LPEVTTDDKGVINI

-305 NGLITLIANDA
+305 NGLITLIAKDA

-330 LNIVSSDTI
+330 LNIVSSDAI

-365 SWSRRNNIISI
+365 SWSRRNNILSI
-376 TRMSTDD
+376 TKMSTDQ
-383 AGGAIVQGRLIKVF
+383 AGGAIVQGRVIKVF

-405 EIEAV
+405 EVEAV

-492 GTNLSLKTPGFARST
+492 GTKVSLKTPGFAKTT

-580 VVLIVTPYIGTNGQ
+580 VVLIVTPYIGANGQ

-605 GSINIDT
+605 GSINLDT

-659 IGRLFQQSR
+659 IGHLFQQSR
-668 TQRSRT
+668 KMRSRK

-680 IPRIV
+680 IPQIV

-697 QLDRTETRL
+697 QLDRTETPL

-735 LQEFRKSEGTRWI
+735 IQEFRKSEGTRWI

-767 VIMEPVAPNEELIM
+767 VIMEPVPPEEGLIM
-781 KRAEIPAAA
+781 EPPPEIPPIEA
-790 GQESSR
+790 GQGRPR
-796 AERIPVEAVEE
+796 ADRIPVEAGQQSRSV
-807 PNSLQRVNGMR
+807 QRVSGSR
-818 HGFSSTAHG
+818 QAEAGALPG
-827 NNSQKSRQNM
+827 NISQKSRQNR

-844 FHGQVKKSEST
+844 FHGQVKKSESS
-855 KSGQQIRQKISAQN
+855 KSGQQIKQKISAQN
-869 GSSSKGYIR
+869 GSSSKGFIR

>member
-1 MFGRRQQ
+1 MFGRRRQ
-8 PAEVRPLDRR
+8 PADVRPLARS

-23 ALFRPAP
+23 VRLRWGPS
-30 LIALGMSAWMI
+30 IALCLSAWML
-41 LSVTSLKSD
+41 LSATSLKSD
-50 ELQGEASSRT
+50 EPSGDSSTRTANQTSQSASA
-60 STDRMTQPASSATFV
+60 STTV

-82 RSNVWRARPVTPERP
+82 RSNVWRARPATPERP
-97 PLERSPLERSLIENP
+97 LLNRSMTENP
-112 PPVRQVQRTSQ
+112 PPHRQASRPSQ
-123 ILSEPGRTTKTAGVQ
+123 GPAATDVAQKLSVVQ
-138 TAAWKGTRTSSE
+138 TAGWKGTSNTAEVR
-150 THDFRGADTD
+150 DTKSRMTN
-160 SKGTQVVYRPS
+160 SKGTQVVYRPN
-171 QPSNQLNLDQP
+171 QPPNQLNLDQP
-182 QLPAEER
+182 QLPIEER
-189 ILPEPPEPRAL
+189 DFRKPPEPQTLPPAEEERAL
-200 PPADDER
+200 PV
-207 SLPIVEQDDASQ
+207 VEQDVVPQ
-219 KAADERIPE
+219 EIGEERTPDRSIPRTA
-228 HEFPRKT
+228 PRVV
-235 RNLAPERPV
+235 PERP
-244 DVEAPPFA
+244 
-252 KQREPRQQLRA
+252 RELEPQANEEQQGPRQQMRA
-263 EDLQQDSSG
+263 DELGPQSNG
-272 LPDVTTDDKGVINI
+272 LPEVTTDDKGVINI
-286 PFRDAD
+286 PFRDGD
-292 TVVSRRDLELRMN
+292 TIVSRRNLELRMN
-305 NGLITLIANDA
+305 NGLITLIAKDA

-330 LNIVSSDTI
+330 LNIVSSDAI

-376 TRMSTDD
+376 TRMSTEDT
-383 AGGAIVQGRLIKVF
+383 GGAIVQGRLIKVF

-418 GKVKS
+418 GKVKA

-455 QLDRPPKQVQIE
+455 ELDRPPKQVQIE

-492 GTNLSLKTPGFARST
+492 GTNVSLKTPGFAKST

-659 IGRLFQQSR
+659 IGHLFQQSKKI
-668 TQRSRT
+668 RSRK

-697 QLDRTETRL
+697 QLDRTETPL

-735 LQEFRKSEGTRWI
+735 IQEFRKSEGVRWI

-767 VIMEPVAPNEELIM
+767 VIMEPVPPDEGLIM
-781 KRAEIPAAA
+781 EPPPEIPPAAA
-790 GQESSR
+790 GQGRPR
-796 AERIPVEAVEE
+796 ADRIPVEAGQQS
-807 PNSLQRVNGMR
+807 NSVQRVSGSNLANAGESR
-818 HGFSSTAHG
+818 G
-827 NNSQKSRQNM
+827 NISRKSRQNR

-844 FHGQVKKSEST
+844 FHGQVKKSESP
-855 KSGQQIRQKISAQN
+855 KSGQQTKQKISAQN
-869 GSSSKGYIR
+869 GSSSKGFIR

>member
-1 MFGRRQQ
+1 MTEKPPQERQ
-8 PAEVRPLDRR
+8 
-18 CDQSI
+18 
-23 ALFRPAP
+23 
-30 LIALGMSAWMI
+30 
-41 LSVTSLKSD
+41 
-50 ELQGEASSRT
+50 
-60 STDRMTQPASSATFV
+60 
-75 SRSSAAR
+75 AR
-82 RSNVWRARPVTPERP
+82 RSSQAPAAPVGTQ
-97 PLERSPLERSLIENP
+97 N
-112 PPVRQVQRTSQ
+112 TSVVH
-123 ILSEPGRTTKTAGVQ
+123 TAG
-138 TAAWKGTRTSSE
+138 WKGTSSKAE
-150 THDFRGADTD
+150 IKNAHSQATN
-160 SKGTQVVYRPS
+160 SKGTQVVYRPH
-171 QPSNQLNLDQP
+171 QPPNQLNLDQP
-182 QLPAEER
+182 QLPIEER
-189 ILPEPPEPRAL
+189 DFSEPPEPQTLPPAEERAL
-200 PPADDER
+200 PV
-207 SLPIVEQDDASQ
+207 VEQDVVPQEIAE
-219 KAADERIPE
+219 ERTPVRSIPQTA
-228 HEFPRKT
+228 PRDF
-235 RNLAPERPV
+235 PERRGEL
-244 DVEAPPFA
+244 DSRANVE
-252 KQREPRQQLRA
+252 QQEPRQQMRA
-263 EDLQQDSSG
+263 NDLGPQSNG
-272 LPDVTTDDKGVINI
+272 PPEVTTDDKGVINI

-292 TVVSRRDLELRMN
+292 TIVSRRDLELRMN
-305 NGLITLIANDA
+305 NGLITLIAKDA

-330 LNIVSSDTI
+330 LNIVSSDAI

-376 TRMSTDD
+376 TRMSTEDT
-383 AGGAIVQGRLIKVF
+383 GGAIVQGRLIKVF

-418 GKVKS
+418 GKVKA

-455 QLDRPPKQVQIE
+455 QIDRPPKQVQIE

-492 GTNLSLKTPGFARST
+492 GTKVSLKTPGFAKPT

-580 VVLIVTPYIGTNGQ
+580 VVLTVTPYIGTNGQ

-605 GSINIDT
+605 GSINLDT

-659 IGRLFQQSR
+659 IGHLFQQSR
-668 TQRSRT
+668 KMRSRK

-697 QLDRTETRL
+697 QLDRTETPL

-735 LQEFRKSEGTRWI
+735 IQEFRKSEGTRWI

-759 NEPPAEVP
+759 KESPSEVP
-767 VIMEPVAPNEELIM
+767 VIMEPVPPDEGLIM
-781 KRAEIPAAA
+781 ERPPEIPPAVSERGRPQAD
-790 GQESSR
+790 
-796 AERIPVEAVEE
+796 RIPVEAG
-807 PNSLQRVNGMR
+807 QQ
-818 HGFSSTAHG
+818 SSSVRPVSGSGQATAGASPG
-827 NNSQKSRQNM
+827 NISQKSRQNR

-844 FHGQVKKSEST
+844 FHGQVKKSESS
-855 KSGQQIRQKISAQN
+855 KSGQQIKQKISAQN
-869 GSSSKGYIR
+869 GSSSKGFIR

>member
-1 MFGRRQQ
+1 
-8 PAEVRPLDRR
+8 
-18 CDQSI
+18 
-23 ALFRPAP
+23 
-30 LIALGMSAWMI
+30 
-41 LSVTSLKSD
+41 
-50 ELQGEASSRT
+50 
-60 STDRMTQPASSATFV
+60 
-75 SRSSAAR
+75 
-82 RSNVWRARPVTPERP
+82 
-97 PLERSPLERSLIENP
+97 
-112 PPVRQVQRTSQ
+112 
-123 ILSEPGRTTKTAGVQ
+123 
-138 TAAWKGTRTSSE
+138 
-150 THDFRGADTD
+150 
-160 SKGTQVVYRPS
+160 
-171 QPSNQLNLDQP
+171 
-182 QLPAEER
+182 
-189 ILPEPPEPRAL
+189 
-200 PPADDER
+200 
-207 SLPIVEQDDASQ
+207 
-219 KAADERIPE
+219 
-228 HEFPRKT
+228 
-235 RNLAPERPV
+235 
-244 DVEAPPFA
+244 
-252 KQREPRQQLRA
+252 
-263 EDLQQDSSG
+263 
-272 LPDVTTDDKGVINI
+272 VINI
-286 PFRDAD
+286 PFRDGD
-292 TVVSRRDLELRMN
+292 TIVSRRDLELRMN
-305 NGLITLIANDA
+305 NGLITLIAKDA

-330 LNIVSSDTI
+330 LNIVSSDAI

-376 TRMSTDD
+376 TRMSTEDT
-383 AGGAIVQGRLIKVF
+383 GGAIVQGRLIKVF

-418 GKVKS
+418 GKVKA

-455 QLDRPPKQVQIE
+455 ELDRPPKQVQIE

-492 GTNLSLKTPGFARST
+492 GTNVSLKTPGFAKST

-659 IGRLFQQSR
+659 IGHLFQQSR
-668 TQRSRT
+668 KMRSRK

-735 LQEFRKSEGTRWI
+735 IQEFRKSEGVRWI

-767 VIMEPVAPNEELIM
+767 VIMEPVPPGEGLIM
-781 KRAEIPAAA
+781 EPPPEIPPAAA
-790 GQESSR
+790 GQGRPR
-796 AERIPVEAVEE
+796 ADRIPVEAGQQS
-807 PNSLQRVNGMR
+807 NSVQRVSG
-818 HGFSSTAHG
+818 SDVAHAGESPG
-827 NNSQKSRQNM
+827 NISQKSRQNR

-844 FHGQVKKSEST
+844 FHGQVKKSESS
-855 KSGQQIRQKISAQN
+855 KSGQQIKQKISAQN
-869 GSSSKGYIR
+869 GSSSKGFIR

>member
-1 MFGRRQQ
+1 M
-8 PAEVRPLDRR
+8 
-18 CDQSI
+18 
-23 ALFRPAP
+23 
-30 LIALGMSAWMI
+30 M
-41 LSVTSLKSD
+41 
-50 ELQGEASSRT
+50 
-60 STDRMTQPASSATFV
+60 
-75 SRSSAAR
+75 
-82 RSNVWRARPVTPERP
+82 
-97 PLERSPLERSLIENP
+97 ENP
-112 PPVRQVQRTSQ
+112 PPERQARRSSPASVAPAVTNKTS
-123 ILSEPGRTTKTAGVQ
+123 GVQ
-138 TAAWKGTRTSSE
+138 TAGWKGTSITAEFKDSTSQSKN
-150 THDFRGADTD
+150 
-160 SKGTQVVYRPS
+160 SKGTQVAYRPS
-171 QPSNQLNLDQP
+171 QPPNQLNLDQP
-182 QLPAEER
+182 QLPIEER
-189 ILPEPPEPRAL
+189 DFSEPPEPQTL
-200 PPADDER
+200 PPAEEEHA
-207 SLPIVEQDDASQ
+207 LPVVEQEIAEERTPNRSIHRTAPSVVPARPAELDSHENMEQ
-219 KAADERIPE
+219 DES
-228 HEFPRKT
+228 
-235 RNLAPERPV
+235 
-244 DVEAPPFA
+244 
-252 KQREPRQQLRA
+252 RQQLQA
-263 EDLQQDSSG
+263 DDIGPQSNG
-272 LPDVTTDDKGVINI
+272 LPEVTTDDKGVINI
-286 PFRDAD
+286 PFRDGD

-365 SWSRRNNIISI
+365 SWSRRNNILSI
-376 TRMSTDD
+376 TRMSTDE
-383 AGGAIVQGRLIKVF
+383 AGGAIVQGRVIKVF

-405 EIEAV
+405 EVEAV

-431 RKSSDR
+431 RKSADR

-492 GTNLSLKTPGFARST
+492 GTKISLKTPGFAKTT

-580 VVLIVTPYIGTNGQ
+580 VVLTVTPYIGTNGQ

-659 IGRLFQQSR
+659 IGHLFQQSR
-668 TQRSRT
+668 KLRSRK

-697 QLDRTETRL
+697 QLDRTETPL

-735 LQEFRKSEGTRWI
+735 IQEFRKSEGTRWI

-759 NEPPAEVP
+759 NEPPSEVP
-767 VIMEPVAPNEELIM
+767 VIMEPVPPDEGLIM
-781 KRAEIPAAA
+781 EPPPEIPPAAA
-790 GQESSR
+790 GQGRQR
-796 AERIPVEAVEE
+796 ADRIPVEAGKQPV
-807 PNSLQRVNGMR
+807 PLQRVSGSGQGKAGASHENI
-818 HGFSSTAHG
+818 
-827 NNSQKSRQNM
+827 SQKSRQNR

-844 FHGQVKKSEST
+844 FHGQVKKSESPE
-855 KSGQQIRQKISAQN
+855 SGQQRKQKISAQN
-869 GSSSKGYIR
+869 GSSSKGFIR

>member
-1 MFGRRQQ
+1 MFGRQRQ
-8 PAEVRPLDRR
+8 PAEVRPLERG
-18 CDQSI
+18 CDQRVVRFRWVASI
-23 ALFRPAP
+23 ALC
-30 LIALGMSAWMI
+30 ISAWML
-41 LSVTSLKSD
+41 LSAASLRSD
-50 ELQGEASSRT
+50 ELPSEPSGRT
-60 STDRMTQPASSATFV
+60 SIDRVTQSTSSSTSV

-82 RSNVWRARPVTPERP
+82 RSNVWRARPATPDRP
-97 PLERSPLERSLIENP
+97 LLDRSKIENP
-112 PPVRQVQRTSQ
+112 PPERQARRSSQAHVAPAATKKTSV
-123 ILSEPGRTTKTAGVQ
+123 VQ
-138 TAAWKGTRTSSE
+138 TAGWKGTSNTAEFKQANSQSKS
-150 THDFRGADTD
+150 
-160 SKGTQVVYRPS
+160 SKGTQVTYRPS
-171 QPSNQLNLDQP
+171 QPPNQLNLDQP
-182 QLPAEER
+182 QLPIEER
-189 ILPEPPEPRAL
+189 DFSEPPEPQTLPPAEEERAL
-200 PPADDER
+200 PV
-207 SLPIVEQDDASQ
+207 VEQDVAPQEIVEERTLDRDLPRTAPRVAPRPPAEIAS
-219 KAADERIPE
+219 
-228 HEFPRKT
+228 
-235 RNLAPERPV
+235 
-244 DVEAPPFA
+244 PPIMESD
-252 KQREPRQQLRA
+252 EPRQQMRA
-263 EDLQQDSSG
+263 DDLGPQSNG
-272 LPDVTTDDKGVINI
+272 LPEVTTDDKGVINI

-305 NGLITLIANDA
+305 NGLITLIAKDA
-316 SLSDIL
+316 NLSDIL

-330 LNIVSSDTI
+330 LNIVSSDAI

-365 SWSRRNNIISI
+365 SWSRRNNILSI
-376 TRMSTDD
+376 TKMSTDQ
-383 AGGAIVQGRLIKVF
+383 AGGAIVQGRVIKVF

-405 EIEAV
+405 EVEAV

-492 GTNLSLKTPGFARST
+492 GTKVSLKTPGFAKT
-507 SNPAL
+507 ASNPAL

-580 VVLIVTPYIGTNGQ
+580 VVLIVTPYIGSDGQ

-605 GSINIDT
+605 GSINLDT

-659 IGRLFQQSR
+659 IGHLFQQSR
-668 TQRSRT
+668 KMRSRK

-697 QLDRTETRL
+697 QLDRTETPL

-735 LQEFRKSEGTRWI
+735 IQEFRKSEGSRWI
-748 PEPPRSADYYL
+748 PEPPRSADYYR

-767 VIMEPVAPNEELIM
+767 VIMEPVPPNDGLIM
-781 KRAEIPAAA
+781 EPPAEVPPAAV
-790 GQESSR
+790 GQGRSK
-796 AERIPVEAVEE
+796 ANRIPVETGRE
-807 PNSLQRVNGMR
+807 PDSVQRVSGSRPGEAGTLQENI
-818 HGFSSTAHG
+818 
-827 NNSQKSRQNM
+827 SQKSRQNR
-837 PVPENQA
+837 PVQENQA
-844 FHGQVKKSEST
+844 FHRQVKKSESSV
-855 KSGQQIRQKISAQN
+855 SGQKARQKISAQN
-869 GSSSKGYIR
+869 GSSSKGYVR